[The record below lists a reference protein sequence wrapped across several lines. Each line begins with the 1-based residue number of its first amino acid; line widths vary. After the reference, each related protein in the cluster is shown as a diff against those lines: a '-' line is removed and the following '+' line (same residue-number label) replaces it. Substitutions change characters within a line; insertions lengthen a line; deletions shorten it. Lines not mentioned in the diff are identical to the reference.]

1 MMMMSVVRLR
11 HRFAIAALAL
21 VAAAVAVPATTAS
34 AATRYGELTATW
46 WTWVYSQPA
55 VDVGGTNT
63 FPILDKTG
71 AYAAVG
77 QENGIGPGN
86 KYFFLTGTFG
96 FVLPGGP
103 VTRTV
108 TVPKGKAL
116 FFPIINIE
124 VDNAVDVPPP
134 TPFTVPQLKAQAKA
148 NIDSVTSTSAT
159 LDGQPVEIFRST
171 SPTFDYTV
179 PDENSIYDYFGSVGP
194 QFEGRIKPAIADG
207 YWAYVPPLTP
217 GHHVLKFASTNSSG
231 FQLDV
236 TYNLTIP

>member
-1 MMMMSVVRLR
+1 MMMSVVRLR

-21 VAAAVAVPATTAS
+21 VATAVAVPASTAS

-46 WTWVYSQPA
+46 WTWVYAQPA
-55 VDVGGTNT
+55 VDIGGTNT
-63 FPILDKTG
+63 FPILDSTG

-86 KYFFLTGTFG
+86 KYFFLAGTFG
-96 FVLPGGP
+96 GSVI
-103 VTRTV
+103 RNV

-124 VDNAVDVPPP
+124 VDNAVDPLPP
-134 TPFTVPQLKAQAKA
+134 TPYTVPQLKAQAKA
-148 NIDSVTSTSAT
+148 NIDSVTSKSAT

-179 PDENSIYDYFGSVGP
+179 PDQNSIYDYFGSVGS
-194 QFEGRIKPAIADG
+194 QFEGQIKPAVADG
-207 YWAYVPPLTP
+207 YWAYIPPLTP
-217 GHHVLKFASTNSSG
+217 GQHVLKFASTNSSG